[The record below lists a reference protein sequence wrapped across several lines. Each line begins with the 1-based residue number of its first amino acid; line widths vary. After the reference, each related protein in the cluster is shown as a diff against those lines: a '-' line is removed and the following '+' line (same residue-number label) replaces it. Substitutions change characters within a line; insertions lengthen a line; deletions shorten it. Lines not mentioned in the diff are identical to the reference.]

1 MTERHLAFNGSGI
14 IIVEGVF
21 LFIRDH
27 EIKGTAIQQLYMR
40 VMKRDSFQRNVI
52 TFCGM
57 ILPIP
62 RILFSRPIT
71 KYGEANV
78 SLRETSTGKLQRL
91 RSGSHFGIV
100 NFDDELLTQN
110 NARSG
115 SPRLVPRLRSR
126 TKKMRLVAGHLQ
138 LTSTGF

>member
-91 RSGSHFGIV
+91 RSGSHFG
-100 NFDDELLTQN
+100 NCEF
-110 NARSG
+110 R
-115 SPRLVPRLRSR
+115 R
-126 TKKMRLVAGHLQ
+126 
-138 LTSTGF
+138 